1 VLRNYNK
8 PDLLREGNLEES
20 AMVDM
25 WMEVEAHHYDPA
37 IFHIIRECVIK
48 PMIGGGARD
57 QAIVDENVE
66 KLRKVLEVYERRLSE
81 SEYLAGDFV
90 SVADLNHFPYTY
102 YLMTTEYATLVE
114 SCTNVKAVEIMGI

>member
-1 VLRNYNK
+1 
-8 PDLLREGNLEES
+8 
-20 AMVDM
+20 MVDM